1 MRGGLAEVLRPGR
14 KHSFNVIALAAN
26 NNIPPSLSLLGIG
39 IGIGPK
45 SRSRYRQI
53 TAHCLLLTAYCF
65 SMPSG
70 TFAYNRNMVQLC
82 YQLFNQRMRLAFLLF
97 LLLVVCGYGAGNP
110 PADEKGLFEIFV
122 DGKQIGQEKFSIQN
136 SPGSIRSNS
145 VVAFRSPDKGSRS
158 VRIESQ
164 LNMDDQ
170 YMPQSYAVRT
180 DIDGQKGLVEGTFI
194 PRQASFKYLLNGTPT
209 KSGLLLDDY
218 YVVLDTNIF
227 HHFIF
232 VGRLFDFNSSDQTQ
246 SLDVVIPQELDTGVL
261 IIRDAGIQ
269 ETSMRGKGKKLHHL
283 KVDSGKVLIDL
294 WLDDQSFL
302 QKISLPGKNIEVIR
316 KP

>member
-1 MRGGLAEVLRPGR
+1 MVRLCNQLYGR
-14 KHSFNVIALAAN
+14 
-26 NNIPPSLSLLGIG
+26 
-39 IGIGPK
+39 
-45 SRSRYRQI
+45 
-53 TAHCLLLTAYCF
+53 
-65 SMPSG
+65 
-70 TFAYNRNMVQLC
+70 
-82 YQLFNQRMRLAFLLF
+82 RMRLACLSF
-97 LLLVVCGYGAGNP
+97 LLLVASDYGADNP
-110 PADEKGLFEIFV
+110 PVNEEGRFEIFV
-122 DGKQIGQEKFSIQN
+122 NGKQIGQEKFSIQC

-145 VVAFRSPDKGSRS
+145 VVTFRNPDKGGQS

-164 LNMDDQ
+164 LIMDDQ
-170 YMPQSYAVRT
+170 YMPQTYRVQT

-194 PRQASFKYLLNGTPT
+194 PGQASFKYLLKGTPT

-232 VGRLFDFNSSDQTQ
+232 VGRLFDFSSSDQVQ

-261 IIRDAGIQ
+261 IIRDTGIQ
-269 ETSMRGKGKKLHHL
+269 ERLVRGKEKKLHHL

-294 WLDDQSFL
+294 WVDDQRFL